1 MKKLAKLAALLA
13 AGALALGFAACSGDD
28 DNDPPKKPEV
38 TATATLTG
46 SAGMLKIGEPE
57 DVKAKLTVDGDTFI
71 DGDIK
76 SSIELTAG
84 AGVTATVTDA
94 EKSADKKSAELTISV
109 TAAAGAQAG
118 AITAKIKADALTD
131 TSEPVTAAGSIDYQI
146 DDGTPY
152 AELELDGGA
161 VELDP
166 EAEEPKKINATVTVG
181 NTEFTEAARE
191 LPEGNE
197 IPEEYFKLSASD
209 EKVTVSKAKVVGW
222 GEDSKSVKISFTAT
236 AAADAKDG
244 KITAEIYAGTL
255 EDVSETLNVAGSI
268 AYTVKSTAQTDPNPD
283 EGDDPNV
290 PHKDVI
296 IDVSSLSTS
305 EDGKVADGAALS
317 PEANIK
323 AVGALTVDGN
333 SGKKSTFAGEEIS
346 PSKRL
351 KLEKKLTDDS
361 NPSGLEVK
369 LAGDA
374 TILVYAYSGNTGSAR
389 SLALYDADKQIIDG
403 TTQGIG
409 TGDDNKLNVAVFK
422 VKANT
427 TYYIGAVDSGINIY
441 YIAVLGTFTEEA
453 AETVEA
459 KAATCTEAG
468 NPAYT
473 LTDYGRYILTD
484 GTAVPSSGIKTAA
497 LGHDYTGVTPKQ
509 VTLPT
514 ENTEGKFTAACA
526 RDCGYTQDIVLPELT
541 DPSYTRTEGSDD
553 NYSYSYVDKT
563 TGLTVTFET
572 TKVEQGAEK
581 VKYLIG
587 FDSKIDDKNNY
598 GVDGWAVSSQN
609 YKAFSGVVIDDIK
622 YEKGAKLNSSGYV
635 DIVINAEAKVT
646 FYISHNITL
655 AYAVRTGSDAPAD
668 NAYTTSD
675 ASTAYG
681 DVYKVVAT
689 LAEGNYRVKRGSSTE
704 IALYCMVIEPTDQ

>member
-84 AGVTATVTDA
+84 AGVTATVKTA

-109 TAAAGAQAG
+109 RAAEGAQDG

-131 TSEPVTAAGSIDYQI
+131 TSEPVTAAGSITYQI

-152 AELELDGGA
+152 AVLELDGNA

-166 EAEEPKKINATVTVG
+166 EAEEPKEINAIVTVG

-209 EKVTVSKAKVVGW
+209 EKVTVSKAKVVAW
-222 GEDSKSVKISFTAT
+222 GEDGKSVKISFTAT
-236 AAADAKDG
+236 ADDGAKDG
-244 KITAEIYAGTL
+244 TITAEIYAGTL
-255 EDVSETLNVAGSI
+255 KDVSEPLKTGSI
-268 AYTVKSTAQTDPNPD
+268 AYTVKSATQTDPNPD
-283 EGDDPNV
+283 EGDDTNV

-296 IDVSSLSTS
+296 IDVSDLSNLTND
-305 EDGKVADGAALS
+305 EVADGEALS

-333 SGKKSTFAGEEIS
+333 SGKKSTFAGKEIS

-351 KLEKKLTDDS
+351 KLDGKISSK
-361 NPSGLEVK
+361 GLEVN

-374 TILVYAYSGNTGSAR
+374 TILVYAYSGTSGSAR

-409 TGDDNKLNVAVFK
+409 TGNDNILNVAVFE

-473 LTDYGRYILTD
+473 LTDYGRYILED
-484 GTAVPSSGIKTAA
+484 GKAVPSSGITTPA
-497 LGHDYTGVTPKQ
+497 LGHDYTGVTPQ
-509 VTLPT
+509 EDTLPT

-526 RDCGYTQDIVLPELT
+526 RDCGHTQDIVLPELT
-541 DPSYTRTEGSDD
+541 DPSYTRTGDGASSGKYK
-553 NYSYSYVDKT
+553 YSYTDKA
-563 TGLTVTFET
+563 TGLTVTFEADQ
-572 TKVEQGAEK
+572 VEQGAEK

-587 FDSKIDDKNNY
+587 FDSAIQDKNDY
-598 GVDGWAVSSQN
+598 GVDEWEVSG
-609 YKAFSGVVIDDIK
+609 YKDKANIVVDGVT
-622 YEKGAKLNSSGYV
+622 YAKGVKLNSTGYV
-635 DIVINAEAKVT
+635 TIVIKAEAKVT
-646 FYISHNITL
+646 FYINGEQTL
-655 AYAVRTGSDAPAD
+655 KCGDIETG
-668 NAYTTSD
+668 NATKYSTDVYTV
-675 ASTAYG
+675 TATLSAG
-681 DVYKVVAT
+681 KYKVV
-689 LAEGNYRVKRGSSTE
+689 RGGSAE
-704 IALYCMVIEPTDQ
+704 IALACLVIEPTDQ